1 MYSEWVGPQLVY
13 IIVVF
18 VWLGVLS
25 FLIWKEFNFLKSLFP
40 KIGERD
46 IRKKFEEVINAVAES
61 NEELRALEKKLSQLE
76 IEGLKHIQKIS
87 LLRYN
92 PYEDTGGNISFSLAL
107 LDKKGNG
114 YVLTS
119 LHARSG
125 TRIFAKPVVDGKED
139 KYELSKEEEE
149 VLKKALKQK
158 DD

>member
-18 VWLGVLS
+18 VWLGVLTY
-25 FLIWKEFNFLKSLFP
+25 LIWKERQFLKSLFP
-40 KIGERD
+40 QSGERD
-46 IRKKFEEVINAVAES
+46 IRKKFEEVINAVYES
-61 NEELRALEKKLSQLE
+61 KQKFWELEKKLLQLDKD
-76 IEGLKHIQKIS
+76 GLKHIQRVE

-107 LDKKGNG
+107 LDEKGNG

-125 TRIFAKPVVDGKED
+125 TRIFAKSVVDGKGD
-139 KYELSKEEEE
+139 KYKLSKEEEE
-149 VLKKALKQK
+149 VLEKALKQK